1 MIRTKNWRWTKILD
15 FLSSSRRETFPLLME
30 VHLLPKL
37 QLPPLEHLEKII
49 VRINHQVLTLT
60 ISTRERLITRIKVRT
75 LTTSLTLMME
85 EIKIIMLRHSSQLPI
100 VFRMSWKTFSQT
112 SQQLIRT
119 TKPRIAML
127 SMMSLQA
134 LVNLW
139 HLPNQ
144 Q

>member
-1 MIRTKNWRWTKILD
+1 MD
-15 FLSSSRRETFPLLME
+15 FLNSSRRETFPRLME
-30 VHLLPKL
+30 VHLLPRL
-37 QLPPLEHLEKII
+37 QLPPLVHLNKII

-85 EIKIIMLRHSSQLPI
+85 EIKIIMLRHSSQQPI

-144 Q
+144 QQWQIQAETSLMF